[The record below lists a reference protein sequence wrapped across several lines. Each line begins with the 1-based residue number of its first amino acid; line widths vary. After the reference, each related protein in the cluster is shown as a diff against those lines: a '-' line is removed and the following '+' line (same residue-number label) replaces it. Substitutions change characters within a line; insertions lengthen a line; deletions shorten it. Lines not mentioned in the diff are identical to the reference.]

1 MKNLKIFA
9 AAITIAISTA
19 AIIPSYASCAGSVS
33 QHELM
38 ERASKKADKKSK
50 EQKKSEREAHKQA
63 KEKNHQEKK
72 NEHASKTD
80 NHPANK

>member
-19 AIIPSYASCAGSVS
+19 AIVPSYAATTGSVS
-33 QHELM
+33 KHELM

-80 NHPANK
+80 SHPANK